1 MAAINLDKGQKID
14 LDKVDADLKRLRV
27 GLGWKE
33 RNTTG
38 EDFDLDASAFM
49 LGANGKVAM
58 DNHFIFYHKHFMVS
72 PCGSV
77 KHMGDNKIGGSGDE
91 DVEQIEIDLTKVPV
105 MVSKIV
111 LAVTIYKGAE
121 RKQNFGMVNDT
132 FARIVNQDTGKEV
145 IRFNLTEKFST
156 ETAMLVMEIYRY
168 EGSWRVGGVGQGFAG
183 GLNAMAQG
191 FGLDT
196 SGG

>member
-1 MAAINLDKGQKID
+1 MATINLDKGQRID
-14 LDKVDADLKRLRV
+14 LNKVDANLKKLRV

-33 RNTTG
+33 RGTSG

-58 DNHFIFYHKHFMVS
+58 DNHFIFYHKDFMVS

-77 KHMGDNKIGGSGDE
+77 KHKGDNKIGGSGNE
-91 DVEQIEIDLTKVPV
+91 DVEQIEIDLTKVPA
-105 MVSKIV
+105 MVTKIV

-132 FARIVNQDTGKEV
+132 FARIVNQDNDNEV

-156 ETAMLVMEIYRY
+156 ETAMLLMEIYRF
-168 EGSWRVGGVGQGFAG
+168 EGAWRVGGVGQGFAG
-183 GLNAMAQG
+183 GLNAMAQS

-196 SGG
+196 NGG